1 MIHYFKTRE
10 EEVEYVR
17 THGLGVNYLSYVEE
31 TGKTSYKYRE
41 PIGLGE
47 FIHVTGQIDTKPG
60 QDIIGVCIIPE
71 QMLPDG
77 KARFVS
83 MAAMDPN
90 NKENGNYTEEP
101 SMVWYLDGD
110 NFSCDYMVKRKKVP
124 LDNDFDGVID
134 GNNSWGRMSMF
145 NSSNSNLIIANP
157 QDLGTKYFTG
167 TTPRIPSP
175 YAPDGSFN
183 PNFHYRGSEDD
194 EWALTDYR
202 GDLNTRDVVYSED
215 PGEGNCPAFYCC
227 ERFSPG
233 YRDHEWY
240 LPAVGELAFIPPRYE
255 IIKNKMQEAID
266 AGSPGVVLSDGSY
279 GYWCSS
285 EYSSNDAWAVRLY
298 NGNVNTNN
306 KGLDKYVRA
315 FLAVQ

>member
-1 MIHYFKTRE
+1 MIHYFKTRAG
-10 EEVEYVR
+10 EVEYVR
-17 THGLGVNYLSYVEE
+17 THGLGANYLSYVEE

-47 FIHVTGQIDTKPG
+47 FLHVTGQIDTNPG
-60 QDIIGVCIIPE
+60 KDVIGVCVIPE
-71 QMLPDG
+71 LMLPDG

-101 SMVWYLDGD
+101 RMYWFHNSQGSACNFLPMRTKVVLDSRCRGSIDGD
-110 NFSCDYMVKRKKVP
+110 NTFGYLPS
-124 LDNDFDGVID
+124 LI
-134 GNNSWGRMSMF
+134 SSISM
-145 NSSNSNLIIANP
+145 ITEANP
-157 QDLGTKYFTG
+157 LDLGTKYHMMNMFNK
-167 TTPRIPSP
+167 IPSP

-183 PNFHYRGSEDD
+183 SNFHYRRSEND

-215 PGEGNCPAFYCC
+215 PGEDCCPPFYCC
-227 ERFSPG
+227 EKFSPG

-240 LPAVGELAFIPPRYE
+240 LPAIGELAFIPPRFDY
-255 IIKNKMQEAID
+255 IVSKMEEAIN
-266 AGSPGVVLSDGSY
+266 AGSPGVVLSSDCP
-279 GYWCSS
+279 YWSSS
-285 EYSSNDAWAVRLY
+285 EISSIDVWYMYMNYGVLTNGAKY
-298 NGNVNTNN
+298 NNN
-306 KGLDKYVRA
+306 YVRA